1 MKCFNPKVLGGLA
14 LAGLAVFLVAPG
26 AFSAVLP
33 LLFVAACPLSMV
45 LMMRGMSGGQC
56 NSRGSQAGQEHQPEA
71 TGAVSSTSAAEA
83 ELARLQAEI
92 DQLKAERAARTEAV
106 PVIESPAGDDRK

>member
-14 LAGLAVFLVAPG
+14 FTGLAVFLVAPG

-45 LMMRGMSGGQC
+45 FMMRAMSGGRC
-56 NSRGSQAGQEHQPEA
+56 STRGSETGQEGQAEA
-71 TGAVSSTSAAEA
+71 TDAVSSTTTAEA
-83 ELARLQAEI
+83 EIARLRAEV
-92 DQLKAERAARTEAV
+92 DQLKAQQAARSDAT
-106 PVIESPAGDDRK
+106 PVSDTRSGDGRR